1 MRYYFL
7 DNIKGIA
14 ILLVVAVHFNGYMTI
29 DGMWAELCTEGAS
42 MPQLFFII
50 SSYLLWRS
58 LEKKE
63 VKSWQDYLGYLK
75 AKWLRLSPVYY
86 IALLLSVLVA
96 IAINNP
102 LKSVVDYLMHLTY
115 TNGFVPQFTNDIL
128 GVEWYISVLAIFYF
142 IAPII
147 KKYVINLSKSLALLT
162 FSMLL
167 SGLTT
172 YIIAPPICSM
182 DEITHTYLI
191 ATGWISEMPTL
202 SLGVVLYYLN
212 QLTETN
218 RKRNIQIAI
227 LVILLILTLII
238 SSRYL
243 LNFDVQII
251 AGWRVMAYFL
261 MLFLI
266 LRFWR
271 DMPKLPGISNL
282 GEHSYGIYCYHILF
296 IQMLKMSS
304 LCLETNVCNW
314 LLLYVAVIIL
324 SYTFSVIVEKLT
336 NTIIR

>member
-29 DGMWAELCTEGAS
+29 DGMWAKLCTEGAS

-86 IALLLSVLVA
+86 IALLLSVIIA

-115 TNGFVPQFTNDIL
+115 TNGLVPQFTNDIL

-142 IAPII
+142 IAPAL
-147 KKYVINLSKSLALLT
+147 KKYVVNLSGSLALLI
-162 FSMLL
+162 FSMSL
-167 SGLTT
+167 SGFTT
-172 YIIAPPICSM
+172 YIIAPPICRL

-191 ATGWISEMPTL
+191 ATGWISELPTL
-202 SLGVVLYYLN
+202 SLGIVLYYLN
-212 QLTETN
+212 QFTETN
-218 RKRNIQIAI
+218 SKRNIDILI
-227 LVILLILTLII
+227 LVFLLVFTLTV
-238 SSRYL
+238 SSKYL
-243 LNFDVQII
+243 LSFGVQII
-251 AGWRVMAYFL
+251 TGWRAMAYIL
-261 MLFLI
+261 VLFLI
-266 LRFWR
+266 LRYWR
-271 DMPKLPGISNL
+271 NMQKIPVISNL
-282 GEHSYGIYCYHILF
+282 GKQSYGIYCYHIIF
-296 IQMLKMSS
+296 IQLLKMSS
-304 LCLETNVCNW
+304 LRLETNTCNW
-314 LLLYVAVIIL
+314 LLMYVAVIII
-324 SYTFSVIVEKLT
+324 SYTFTMIVERLT
-336 NTIIR
+336 TINR